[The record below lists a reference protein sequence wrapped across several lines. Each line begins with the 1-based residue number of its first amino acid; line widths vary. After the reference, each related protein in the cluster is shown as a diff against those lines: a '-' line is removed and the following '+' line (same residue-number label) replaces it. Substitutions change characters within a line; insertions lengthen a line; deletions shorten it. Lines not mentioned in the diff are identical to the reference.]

1 MKRHPTCHKMAPQEV
16 WKWCPTCY
24 EMAPDELENVNQ
36 CCFNKFDCRLFVSK
50 FSQFTFHLFL
60 SHSVISK
67 SLAQPFC
74 KCYSL
79 SLSIVLNARFTTNG
93 MCVTEMSGLWNF
105 SVRVQSW
112 PDKIEYEP
120 VLIRKFLKFIS
131 PIQSWSTSVKS
142 FIFVLPHEAKELL
155 KLFYLLP
162 ITIVWRENTSSRA
175 FASWGKIDTAFQ
187 HFQNL
192 TRKFLLGIWGKST
205 AGVIFPLGESNWLDW
220 SSDKDDKLGLV

>member
-16 WKWCPTCY
+16 WKWCPTCC

-67 SLAQPFC
+67 SLAQLFC

-79 SLSIVLNARFTTNG
+79 SLSIVLNVRFTTNG

-105 SVRVQSW
+105 LVRVQSW

-120 VLIRKFLKFIS
+120 VLIRKIFENH
-131 PIQSWSTSVKS
+131 QSDP
-142 FIFVLPHEAKELL
+142 VLIHQCKIIH
-155 KLFYLLP
+155 FC
-162 ITIVWRENTSSRA
+162 
-175 FASWGKIDTAFQ
+175 FASWGKRSTQAILPFANYDCLKGKYFQQSLCLMRQNRHSLSAFPK
-187 HFQNL
+187 FNKKVS
-192 TRKFLLGIWGKST
+192 TRHLRQKHC
-205 AGVIFPLGESNWLDW
+205 W
-220 SSDKDDKLGLV
+220 SYFSVRRVQLVGLIKWQGR

>member
-1 MKRHPTCHKMAPQEV
+1 MHDSPRTGCAWQR
-16 WKWCPTCY
+16 WADY
-24 EMAPDELENVNQ
+24 EIFQSESSRDLI
-36 CCFNKFDCRLFVSK
+36 K
-50 FSQFTFHLFL
+50 
-60 SHSVISK
+60 
-67 SLAQPFC
+67 
-74 KCYSL
+74 
-79 SLSIVLNARFTTNG
+79 LNTN
-93 MCVTEMSGLWNF
+93 
-105 SVRVQSW
+105 QSW
-112 PDKIEYEP
+112 SA
-120 VLIRKFLKFIS
+120 KFLKFIS

-155 KLFYLLP
+155 KLFYLSP